1 MSTPLIKPNYL
12 VILPPTQHHSRGSF
26 FRNLPP
32 LFVFGIMT
40 DLFWL
45 NVRTIFTL
53 ASQAATVDLCGFDEI
68 SENYPVSFVFSSLN
82 S

>member
-12 VILPPTQHHSRGSF
+12 VILPSTQHHCF

-68 SENYPVSFVFSSLN
+68 SENYPVSFVFISLN
-82 S
+82 P